1 MLYFSGKFNH
11 NNIGMHRE
19 IHKWFSDV
27 LSKEMEIAV
36 YGTGNGF
43 ALLMFP
49 TAAADFLEY
58 ERFYL
63 IDALKPF
70 IESGKIRVFSINSIN
85 SESWLNDN
93 MPAEWKSERHKQFN
107 EYVANEVVPFIRNM
121 CGENVQI
128 ITTGASFGALHAAN
142 SFFRRPD
149 LFAGTIAMSG
159 SYDLKDYAKGYFDD
173 NVYFN
178 SPVDYLSNLNDDN
191 LLNQIR
197 NRKHIYITTGQG
209 SYENPE
215 ASINLSKVLN
225 SKGIEHQLDHWGY
238 DIPHD
243 WPSWRKMLPYF
254 VESKL

>member
-1 MLYFSGKFNH
+1 MQ
-11 NNIGMHRE
+11 RE
-19 IHKWFSDV
+19 IHKWYSPA
-27 LSKEMEIAV
+27 LSREMEIAV
-36 YGTGNGF
+36 YGTGHNN

-63 IDALKPF
+63 IDSLKSH
-70 IESGKIRVFSINSIN
+70 IEAGKIRAFSINSIN
-85 SESWLNDN
+85 SESWLNDSAS
-93 MPAEWKSERHKQFN
+93 AEWKSERHRQFN
-107 EYVANEVVPFIRNM
+107 EYITNEVVPFIKST

-142 SFFRRPD
+142 TFFRRPD

-159 SYDLKDYAKGYFDD
+159 SYDLKDYAKGFYDD

-178 SPVDYLSNLNDDN
+178 SPVDYLSNLSDENI
-191 LLNQIR
+191 LEQIR
-197 NRKHIYITTGQG
+197 HRKHIYITSGQG
-209 SYENPE
+209 SYENPQ
-215 ASINLSKVLN
+215 ASINLSNVLN
-225 SKGIEHQLDHWGY
+225 SKGIEHQLDLWGY

>member
-1 MLYFSGKFNH
+1 MQ
-11 NNIGMHRE
+11 RE
-19 IHKWFSDV
+19 IHKWWSPN
-27 LSKEMEIAV
+27 LNKEMEIAV
-36 YGTGNGF
+36 YGSSGNY

-63 IDALKPF
+63 IDSIAPY
-70 IESGKIRVFSINSIN
+70 INNGKIRAFSINSIN
-85 SESWLNDN
+85 NESWLNDTSH
-93 MPAEWKSERHKQFN
+93 PEYKSERHRQFN
-107 EYVANEVVPFIRNM
+107 EYIANEVVPFIRQV
-121 CGENVQI
+121 CGENVQV

-142 SFFRRPD
+142 TFFRRPD

-159 SYDLKDYAKGYFDD
+159 SYDLKDYSKGYYDD

-178 SPVDYLSNLNDDN
+178 SPVDYLSNLNDEN
-191 LLNQIR
+191 VLNTLR
-197 NRKHIYITTGQG
+197 NRKHIYITSGQG

-215 ASINLSKVLN
+215 ASKNLSYILN
-225 SKGIEHQLDHWGY
+225 EKKINHQLDLWGH

-254 VESKL
+254 IDSKL

>member
-1 MLYFSGKFNH
+1 MF
-11 NNIGMHRE
+11 RE
-19 IHKWFSDV
+19 IHKWWSPN
-27 LSKEMEIAV
+27 LNKELEIAV
-36 YGTGNGF
+36 YGHAGKY

-63 IDALKPF
+63 IDAISPY
-70 IESGKIRVFSINSIN
+70 INSGRIRAFSINSIN
-85 SESWLNDN
+85 NESWLNDN
-93 MPAEWKSERHKQFN
+93 ISPEYKSERHRQFN
-107 EYVANEVVPFIRNM
+107 NYVTNEVVPFIKGI
-121 CGENVQI
+121 CGSEVDI

-142 SFFRRPD
+142 TFFRRPD

-159 SYDLKDYAKGYFDD
+159 SYDLKDYSKGYYDT

-178 SPVDYLSNLNDDN
+178 SPVDYLSNLNDEVI
-191 LLNQIR
+191 LNQMR
-197 NRKHIYITTGQG
+197 NRRHIYITTGQG

-215 ASINLSKVLN
+215 ASKNLSSILTLKN
-225 SKGIEHQLDHWGY
+225 IPHELDLWGY

-254 VESKL
+254 IETKLCD